1 MRQYF
6 AVPLVALVLAILAL
20 AAPAT
25 AGTAGTYRGK
35 ATSTDRSF
43 KYGKVTMKVA
53 GGRVR
58 LLEIKA
64 VTTSGCGGFMDVV
77 FAPKDK
83 KHIQIV
89 KGSAKLKGGRLS
101 VTYRPDKTVEDQQ
114 TTIKARVRGSKVS
127 GTFKSGY
134 ICGNDGRFTAKK

>member
-1 MRQYF
+1 MRQHL
-6 AVPLVALVLAILAL
+6 AVPAALVLATLAL

-25 AGTAGTYRGK
+25 AGSAGTYRGK

-77 FAPKDK
+77 FAPRDTKNIK
-83 KHIQIV
+83 IV

-101 VTYRPDKTVEDQQ
+101 VTYRPDRTVESQQ
-114 TTIKARVRGSKVS
+114 TTIAARVRGSKVT
-127 GTFKSGY
+127 GTFKSGD
-134 ICGNDGRFTAKK
+134 ICGNAGRFTAKK